1 MRRNFLVQVSLICGF
16 VFFLFHSSARAQ
28 DILVPAGTLLQCT
41 LDEPNLSSATAAVGD
56 PVICH
61 MKSIQEFGHVVFP
74 RGTYLGGHV
83 EAEKEPGHFVGKGYL
98 KLQFDRIGLPTSD
111 LPVPSKVIAAQGFK
125 VDKVGDIKGHGHAT
139 RDVVEWMFPPLWPWK
154 VITLPARGPRPA
166 LKGEEQIT
174 LRLMDDVM
182 VPRNLAATDLYPNRP
197 PYFDGGQ
204 PNLNQVPSYYR
215 FAPSSQTT
223 PAGRQ
228 AVRPVERT
236 QTAASA
242 VATPASYV
250 MPGVAAPATGTTIG
264 AAAAAAGKPRLTLIA
279 LKSGEIQGV
288 SSYRVDKGILNYV
301 LPSGVGGSVYVT
313 EIDWPTTTQLNSDK
327 TVMTAGTTASGT
339 LN

>member
-1 MRRNFLVQVSLICGF
+1 MRRNFLVQVSLICGL

-111 LPVPSKVIAAQGFK
+111 LPVPSKVIAAAGFK
-125 VDKVGDIKGHGHAT
+125 VDKGGDIKGHGHAT

-154 VITLPARGPRPA
+154 LVTLPARGPRPA

-197 PYFDGGQ
+197 PYFDAEQ
-204 PNLNQVPSYYR
+204 PNLNQLPSYYR
-215 FAPSSQTT
+215 VAPSSQTR

-236 QTAASA
+236 ETASST
-242 VATPASYV
+242 VATSASYV
-250 MPGVAAPATGTTIG
+250 TPGAAAPATGTTMG
-264 AAAAAAGKPRLTLIA
+264 ASRAAAGKPRLTLIA

-327 TVMTAGTTASGT
+327 TVMSAGTTASGT

>member
-1 MRRNFLVQVSLICGF
+1 MRRNFLLFVSAICGLVF
-16 VFFLFHSSARAQ
+16 VAFQGSARAQ
-28 DILVPAGTLLQCT
+28 DILVPAGTLLHCT

-56 PVICH
+56 PIICH

-111 LPVPSKVIAAQGFK
+111 LPVPSKMIAAKGFR
-125 VDKVGDIKGHGHAT
+125 VDKEGDIKGHGHAK

-154 VITLPARGPRPA
+154 LIMLPARGPRPT

-182 VPRNLAATDLYPNRP
+182 VPRNLAATDWYPNRP
-197 PYFDGGQ
+197 AYFDALQ
-204 PNLNQVPSYYR
+204 PNLHRVPSYDR
-215 FAPSSQTT
+215 IAPSSQNM
-223 PAGRQ
+223 PAMRD
-228 AVRPVERT
+228 AIRPVPHT
-236 QTAASA
+236 QTAASTT
-242 VATPASYV
+242 ATPASYV
-250 MPGVAAPATGTTIG
+250 TKSAAVATGGEPTEAARTTM
-264 AAAAAAGKPRLTLIA
+264 IA
-279 LKSGEIQGV
+279 LKSGEIQAV
-288 SSYRVDKGILNYV
+288 SSYRVDKGVMNFV

-313 EIDWPTTTQLNSDK
+313 EIDWRATSQLNSDK
-327 TVMTAGTTASGT
+327 TGVSTARADAPGT